1 MYSCYIELGD
11 IHILQAALVF
21 VFLFF
26 KIYILTVR

>member
-21 VFLFF
+21 VFYSLRS
-26 KIYILTVR
+26 TS